1 MDEQYNPQHR
11 TDNCG
16 FCSIS
21 RAVHEKS
28 QGGRFANAD
37 TLYDQTLLNLRI
49 ERLPNGAD
57 PISRMLLLPERDSDN
72 IPLPTS
78 HEALREGGRSAC
90 DYMVE
95 SVAGALGLPCVR
107 ETYLRDTLTRFIGL
121 SRNVSDPRRF
131 HLLAEERLEGI
142 LQSESSPQSR
152 RATPSIQRL
161 EEHWRNAL
169 AKQFIIGLHKG
180 HRVNHFINLTIDL
193 SGRIEAYDAQIKK
206 AFDPAL
212 IPAMGSI
219 KAVTSINRS

>member
-1 MDEQYNPQHR
+1 MGEQYNPENR

-21 RAVHEKS
+21 RAIHEKS
-28 QGGRFANAD
+28 QGGRFVNAD

-49 ERLPNGAD
+49 QRLPNGGD

-78 HEALREGGRSAC
+78 HEALREVGRSAC

-95 SVAGALGLPCVR
+95 SVGEALGLPCVR
-107 ETYLRDTLTRFIGL
+107 DTYLKNTLTRFIGL
-121 SRNVSDPRRF
+121 SRDASGPRRF
-131 HLLAEERLEGI
+131 HVLAEERLDGI

-152 RATPSIQRL
+152 RATPSIQRV
-161 EEHWRNAL
+161 EEHLRTAL

-193 SGRIEAYDAQIKK
+193 SGRVEAYDAQINM
-206 AFDPAL
+206 ALDPNL
-212 IPAMGSI
+212 ILATGTI
-219 KAVTSINRS
+219 KAVTSVNRR